1 MFVPRGEELRCFESF
16 LLLCDCH
23 CALPAA
29 SLSDGC
35 LLNEGK
41 DIRLA
46 QTPRWGCSSQIKIM
60 YGVFFYYFFFIKP
73 AAFTALGA
81 LCCLGVQSTA
91 KIHSV
96 AVLGGAGGADAL
108 SLCF

>member
-1 MFVPRGEELRCFESF
+1 MFAERGQGHQIGTDSSLG
-16 LLLCDCH
+16 LLQ
-23 CALPAA
+23 
-29 SLSDGC
+29 SDQNYVWV
-35 LLNEGK
+35 L
-41 DIRLA
+41 
-46 QTPRWGCSSQIKIM
+46 
-60 YGVFFYYFFFIKP
+60 VFFFFIKP